1 MRTGSGCRCGR
12 DHDPGDDGT
21 VSRQPSAQ
29 PTDGVAGVPAL
40 TAVPAERL
48 TAEPVSGDPTTGEP
62 RA

>member
-1 MRTGSGCRCGR
+1 
-12 DHDPGDDGT
+12 
-21 VSRQPSAQ
+21 VSRQPSAE